1 VSKQT
6 KEPIATVESLEKPK
20 ELLQVVPIQDNQIST
35 WFEYHKP
42 DEEAI
47 EQHAQIRAHGGS
59 FAQVIKM
66 TTRNCPDQQRAI
78 AACREAVMWAN
89 AAIACKGK

>member
-1 VSKQT
+1 VPKT
-6 KEPIATVESLEKPK
+6 KEPKPTVESLDKPK
-20 ELLQVVPIQDNQIST
+20 ELLQPVPIRDNQIST

-47 EQHAQIRAHGGS
+47 SDHARIRAHAGS

-78 AACREAVMWAN
+78 AACREAMYWAN